1 MGISYAGDAY
11 NRASGTRAAFDALSN
26 DLEREGHPPMVSS
39 SGDREPEDQERIWYE
54 RMTLNPGS
62 RKVYGYRF
70 WQGQKWYQIHPD
82 TVAPPRTSNHEAR
95 RSNDLKWPY
104 NSDTPAARRAKELG
118 KRHDITREGENF
130 RELWHWTHWGP
141 LGQIGAPA
149 SAGGS
154 APTTAIPHEEDE
166 DMRIIVVNN
175 NYYAIAKQF
184 LSHLNDK
191 NQVSEA
197 EATYGK
203 ARQLGKGNAA
213 SVAGVKLR
221 AQLDL
226 HGIPRTVLDGDG
238 RVLNPQSG
246 KFEANGTWSRER
258 EILARSTSAKS

>member
-1 MGISYAGDAY
+1 MGISFAGGAY
-11 NRASGTRAAFDALSN
+11 NRASGTRSAFDGLSN
-26 DLEREGHPPMVSS
+26 DLEREGHPPMVSI

-54 RMTLNPGS
+54 RMTLSPGN
-62 RKVYGYRF
+62 RKVYGYRY

-118 KRHDITREGENF
+118 KRHNITREGENF

-141 LGQIGAPA
+141 LGHIEALA

-191 NQVSEA
+191 TQVAEA
-197 EATYGK
+197 EALYGP
-203 ARQLGKGNAA
+203 ARQLGNGNAA
-213 SVAGVKLR
+213 SKAGKALI
-221 AQLDL
+221 ANLDL
-226 HGIPRTVLDGDG
+226 HGIPRDVLDGVG
-238 RVLNPQSG
+238 RVKNPESG

-258 EILARSTSAKS
+258 ELLARPTTAKS